1 MSKIFKLFIDEN
13 IKTWKKFS
21 TKLAL
26 VIIILSLVG
35 VLALVKIIEKLDESY
50 SSGVSYYEYDFKED
64 LQSQIDF
71 YKNMLNE
78 EGLTQSEK
86 KDIQIQ
92 IERCEMFIKYNINQY
107 YDYWK
112 RDLVYEI
119 TELKSQDNSEKEI
132 AKLIDILDKDDFKQY
147 IELEKESAKKDL
159 DDKRISQKEYDDK
172 ILILDL
178 QGKNEIGKTLESS
191 YWKRLVLSK
200 IKLLQQSLRTGID
213 YSTGKILTVEKK
225 QEYEDKIKLYVYR
238 IENDACPI
246 EYVENVNREMFEVM
260 ASMFVTS
267 VIAIFAMIIA
277 GGAISSEKST
287 GTIKFWALTPN
298 KRWKILTAKILS
310 LMFYI
315 ILITLLMAILTAV
328 ASNTFFET
336 EGINYLYIKDGNV
349 EKIENTT
356 FIIQYYFAKI
366 IPVVIFA
373 IFALMLSVV
382 TQNTAVAVSLSV
394 ATYMGNSIAM
404 AIINT
409 FVKKDWV
416 KFIPFNNLNIAD
428 KIFPYFENPIQI
440 FSTGSSN
447 TTSLQFSVIVLAV
460 CAILMLVTA
469 YDSFN
474 NRDII

>member
-1 MSKIFKLFIDEN
+1 MNKIFKLFVNEN

-21 TKLAL
+21 TKLIL
-26 VIIILSLVG
+26 IIIILSLVG
-35 VLALVKIIEKLDESY
+35 VLGLVKIMQKLNESY
-50 SSGVSYYEYDFKED
+50 DSVNYYEYDFKED
-64 LQSQIDF
+64 LQSQINL
-71 YKNMLNE
+71 YKNTLNE

-86 KDIQIQ
+86 KEIQAQ
-92 IERCEMFIKYNINQY
+92 IERCELFIKYDINQY

-112 RDLVYEI
+112 KDLVYKI
-119 TELKSQDNSEKEI
+119 TELKLQDNKEKEI
-132 AKLIDILDKDDFKQY
+132 SKLVDILDKNDFTQY
-147 IELEKESAKKDL
+147 IELEKESVKKDL
-159 DDKRISQKEYDDK
+159 KDKKIFQKEYDDK

-178 QGKNEIGKTLESS
+178 QEKNEIGKTPQDS
-191 YWKRLVLSK
+191 YWKKMMLSR
-200 IKLLQQSLRTGID
+200 IQLFQQSLRTGID
-213 YSTGKILTVEKK
+213 YSEGKVLTVEKK
-225 QEYEDKIKLYVYR
+225 QEYEDKIKLYIYR
-238 IENDACPI
+238 IENNACPI
-246 EYVENVNREMFEVM
+246 EYVEDTNREMFETM
-260 ASMFVTS
+260 SSMFVTS

-315 ILITLLMAILTAV
+315 ILITLLMAILTV
-328 ASNTFFET
+328 VFSNIFFET
-336 EGINYLYIKDGNV
+336 DGINYLYIKDGNV
-349 EKIENTT
+349 EKIDNTA

-366 IPVVIFA
+366 IPVIIFA

-460 CAILMLVTA
+460 CAVLMLVTT

-474 NRDII
+474 NRDIV